1 MTDLPQSDREYSG
14 SNRSGHSSLASGS
27 TSHRA
32 SSAKPLKQF
41 MYLDRK
47 YSVSTPQCGI
57 PDIDEVFKSVC
68 ERYDIAV
75 TNREKIDEA
84 LTLFKEVL
92 ELELDTPLED
102 CFSTWKE
109 FLVNPSFIVNCNE
122 ATGDVKDIRVR
133 ADNIPKERR
142 KAQKHIRDLLDACHL
157 FLQQREFLQRNI
169 MNDIT
174 ELENFSKNL
183 QSLADRSNLSSSQK
197 KNIPKVF
204 STARKLVVTFPE
216 NIELFW
222 RQVYSLMHDI
232 NTSVHVLDGVPGPE
246 SADLR

>member
-1 MTDLPQSDREYSG
+1 
-14 SNRSGHSSLASGS
+14 
-27 TSHRA
+27 
-32 SSAKPLKQF
+32 

-47 YSVSTPQCGI
+47 YSVDTPKCDI
-57 PDIDEVFKSVC
+57 PQIDEVLKSAC

-84 LTLFKEVL
+84 LILFKQVL
-92 ELELDTPLED
+92 DLELDTPLEE
-102 CFSTWKE
+102 CFSTWKL
-109 FLVNPSFIVNCNE
+109 FLVNPRFIVNCNE

-133 ADNIPKERR
+133 ADDIPKDRR
-142 KAQKHIRDLLDACHL
+142 KAQKHIRDLLDACQL

-169 MNDIT
+169 MND
-174 ELENFSKNL
+174 LSQLDHLAKNL
-183 QSLADRSNLSSSQK
+183 QALAEGANLSASQK
-197 KNIPKVF
+197 KQLSKIF
-204 STARKLVVTFPE
+204 SNAQNLVGSFPE